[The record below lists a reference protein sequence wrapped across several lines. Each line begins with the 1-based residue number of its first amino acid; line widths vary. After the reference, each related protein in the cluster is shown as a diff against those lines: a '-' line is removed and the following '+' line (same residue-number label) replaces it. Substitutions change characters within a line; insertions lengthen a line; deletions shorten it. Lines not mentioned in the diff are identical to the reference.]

1 MENEN
6 VAQTHAGHH
15 HSKKPEYIAAI
26 IANAVILVIVNQI
39 LNWGFLPFLTQDFKQ
54 VIPIQN
60 VSLVATII
68 FNVAFLFH
76 DAEWFSS
83 LLKMVLNGIGV
94 AVLARYL
101 SVFPFD
107 FSGSSFNWAALFRVM
122 IVIGIVGCCIA
133 VIVEAIKFIIALI
146 HRK

>member
-1 MENEN
+1 LENEN

-15 HSKKPEYIAAI
+15 HSRKPEYIAAI
-26 IANAVILVIVNQI
+26 IANAVILLIVNQI

-60 VSLVATII
+60 VSLAATII

-76 DAEWFSS
+76 DTDRFSS
-83 LLKMVLNGIGV
+83 PLKMMLNAIGV
-94 AVLARYL
+94 AVLLRYL

-107 FSGSSFNWAALFRVM
+107 FSGSSFNWAVLFRVM
-122 IVIGIVGCCIA
+122 IVIGIMGCAIA
-133 VIVEAIKFIIALI
+133 VIVEAIKFILALM